1 MDEFLHTL
9 GAIDGIGDELVGFG
23 IEFLAVA
30 LSEELDVAGDEPEG
44 LLEVVRG
51 DVGKLLEV
59 AVGAFELGEGGVEA
73 LFGESAGSDVDG
85 DADLVEGVAALVADD
100 GDG

>member
-59 AVGAFELGEGGVEA
+59 AVGAFELGEGGV
-73 LFGESAGSDVDG
+73 GRSSESRRAVMSM
-85 DADLVEGVAALVADD
+85 ATPTW
-100 GDG
+100 